1 MGATIK
7 GRYTEIHSPQSLAI
21 SSKFFGRDLN
31 LKDVRCPFVNR
42 SDFPPLG
49 ISMRKA
55 EIIAAAFSVALSAC
69 AGRAPQLVDVVQ
81 AQDHVD
87 CTAIT
92 TEAQANKRRIAEL
105 ASEKKANLA
114 EYLIIMDSQAAAN
127 QEIAALQ
134 SRQQELATLAEQHC
148 KAAGPPPIPR
158 PAPPRPQ

>member
-1 MGATIK
+1 
-7 GRYTEIHSPQSLAI
+7 
-21 SSKFFGRDLN
+21 
-31 LKDVRCPFVNR
+31 
-42 SDFPPLG
+42 
-49 ISMRKA
+49 MRKA

-81 AQDHVD
+81 AKDHVD

-92 TEAQANKRRIAEL
+92 AEAQDNKRRIAEL
-105 ASEKKANLA
+105 ASEKKTNLP

-148 KAAGPPPIPR
+148 KPAGPPPAIPR